1 MSDVLYY
8 ETRGKKT
15 VRVGDICFARIQYPG
30 GRYGGRMAM
39 PDIIRYHAPIRGPL
53 SVANARTYIGHLRD
67 LFGVRAFGA
76 RLKDKTVIWTLKPK
90 GMTYA
95 KALVYLTAF
104 RYVSD
109 LPKLTKCSLC
119 ARTGTE
125 WFKAFQ
131 TDHLSDYQVCG
142 ESYTNAGHCLMTGVV
157 KRNLSVRAFRSRL
170 RDKRISTVEGHFAPT
185 P

>member
-1 MSDVLYY
+1 MSEVTYH
-8 ETRGKKT
+8 ETRGKK
-15 VRVGDICFARIQYPG
+15 VSRVKDICFARIQYPG

-39 PDIIRYHAPIRGPL
+39 PDIIRYHASISGPL
-53 SVANARTYIGHLRD
+53 TVADARTYISHLRD
-67 LFGVRAFGA
+67 LFGSRAFGA
-76 RLKDKTVIWTLKPK
+76 RVKDKTVIWTLKPK

-109 LPKLTKCSLC
+109 LPKLTKQSLRLR
-119 ARTGTE
+119 ADK

-131 TDHLSDYQVCG
+131 ADHLSDYQVCG

-157 KRNLSVRAFRSRL
+157 KRSLDVQTFRARL
-170 RDKRISTVEGHFAPT
+170 RHKKISTVEGHFAS
-185 P
+185 